1 MESPPRRS
9 RLKKLVK
16 RTVIVLGVLV
26 ALLAGAAIYAIGP
39 RNVIGMLRYDQR
51 REGDL
56 KVGDRAPDAQLL
68 GLDGAQRV
76 SLLGDRNGRPLV
88 LVFGSFT

>member
-1 MESPPRRS
+1 MKI
-9 RLKKLVK
+9 LKRIL
-16 RTVIVLGVLV
+16 LSV
-26 ALLAGAAIYAIGP
+26 ALVVVVLAALAVWQIGGP

-68 GLDGAQRV
+68 ALDGRTLVRLKDSIGSQ
-76 SLLGDRNGRPLV
+76 PLI